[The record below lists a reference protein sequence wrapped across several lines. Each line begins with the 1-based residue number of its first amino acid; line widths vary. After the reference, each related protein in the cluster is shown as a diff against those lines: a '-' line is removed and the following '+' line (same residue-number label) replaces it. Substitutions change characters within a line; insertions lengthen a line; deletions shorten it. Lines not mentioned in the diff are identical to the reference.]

1 MSKDRVIHLL
11 NDEEIG
17 MCLSGLTL
25 LKRQYSKDEL
35 SDEVISFLDNLYN
48 KIDKCEDMGVIN
60 DERIW

>member
-11 NDEEIG
+11 TDEEIG

-25 LKRQYSKDEL
+25 LKRQYVKDEIS
-35 SDEVISFLDNLYN
+35 SDVIVFLDNLYT

-60 DERIW
+60 DERL